1 MKLLQREKS
10 SIQLLDTGDLYN
22 LDRTND
28 GLIFHHCFVEESIFS
43 LFKPASNRVFYFNF
57 KSIFL
62 PTLSS

>member
-1 MKLLQREKS
+1 MKFLQREKS

-28 GLIFHHCFVEESIFS
+28 GLIFHHCFVEESTFS
-43 LFKPASNRVFYFNF
+43 LFKPASIVYYFNF